1 MYAVQ
6 AAKRTPVIARDWI
19 IHPLQLVDAKDAGA
33 AGVLGV
39 IGQVNGRGTAVM
51 SSFAAAIGLDA
62 PVEVV
67 NALVGGRCCWAA
79 GWQASAVSTASNN
92 SFYPYNVTTTRLSS

>member
-1 MYAVQ
+1 VQ
-6 AAKRTPVIARDWI
+6 AARGKPVLARDWI
-19 IHPLQLVDAKDAGA
+19 IHPLQLAEAKEAGA

-51 SSFAAAIGLDA
+51 SSFGAALGLDC

-67 NALVGGRCCWAA
+67 NARVRQQTSDWGSGVQWCEKEGPREAWDGGAEVGG
-79 GWQASAVSTASNN
+79 
-92 SFYPYNVTTTRLSS
+92 